1 MNFLFQ
7 KTLHIFY
14 ILILGIFIIK
24 VKPFT
29 PQARA
34 GHSSILVGD
43 KLYFFGGNLITWL
56 DEVFYLD
63 TSQTFSIASQPWVDL
78 TASAK
83 IPFGS
88 SFSTV
93 SLINTNNDN
102 PIIYLFGGEMRKPVT
117 GQ

>member
-1 MNFLFQ
+1 MISKSKIMNFLFK

-14 ILILGIFIIK
+14 ILIIIGIFIIK
-24 VKPFT
+24 VEPFT

-34 GHSSILVGD
+34 AHSSILVGN
-43 KLYFFGGNLITWL
+43 KLYYFGGTNVSNNF

-63 TSQTFSIASQPWVDL
+63 TSQTFNIASQPWIDL

-88 SFSTV
+88 AWSTV
-93 SLINTNNDN
+93 SLIDTNNVTL
-102 PIIYLFGGEMRKPVT
+102 LFT
-117 GQ
+117 Y